1 MEQDYKKI
9 LNQYFGYNSFREG
22 QEELIRSILSGR
34 DALGIMPT
42 GAGKSICYQVPAMMN
57 TGTTVVIS
65 PLISLITDQ
74 VQSLTLAGIRAVCL
88 HSGMDGRSYY
98 EALEFVSSGECRILY
113 IAPERLD
120 NADFLQAAQGMDI
133 AMVTVDEAHCVSQ
146 WGQDFRPSYLRI
158 ADFVESLP
166 KRPVVSAFTATA
178 TRKVREDIVL
188 HLRLDDPH
196 VCVTG
201 FDRKNLFFNVLKP
214 QDKSRELAKLV
225 RERRDAPGII
235 YCATRKAVEE
245 VCEKLIK
252 LGVGATRY
260 HAGLGDAERQRNQDD
275 FQYDRKTVMVA
286 TNAFGMGIDKSN
298 VRYVIHYNMPKNIE
312 NYYQEAGR
320 AGRDG
325 EPADCIMLY
334 GAQDVR
340 TAQFLIEMSA
350 SRKENPTEET
360 SGGPQ
365 EVQEGEPGESF
376 GETSSGDP
384 LESRWETSTEVLR
397 DASREVKMATPQ
409 GTACAAS
416 RKALIEKDMQL
427 LKHITFYAHTTECF
441 RSYILKYFGE
451 QADIYCGNCG
461 NCLTS
466 FEKVDVTVDAQKVV
480 SCVYRINARGWPF
493 GKTMVADVL
502 CGSANERIRKSG
514 LNRIPTYGAMTG
526 APKRRIIDL
535 IDHLAREEYL
545 HVTDDRYPVVR
556 LGRRWEEIVKD
567 KTPIVIKMP
576 KRPVKEET
584 IAGKDRGD
592 RTGNRNKTTPLSRG
606 ASGGSTDVNTPYSD
620 ELFERLRMLRRQLA
634 DSAGVPAFVVFSDAT
649 LKDMCGKMPLTEDDF
664 LSVSGVG
671 KMKLE
676 TYGQKFIDAIQ
687 DFSNGR
693 ADRENSQ
700 IDEIRASSST

>member
-1 MEQDYKKI
+1 MEHDYTKI

-22 QEELIRSILSGR
+22 QEELIHSILSGR

-42 GAGKSICYQVPAMMN
+42 GAGKSICYQVPAMMKA
-57 TGTTVVIS
+57 GATVVIS

-88 HSGMDGRSYY
+88 HSGMDARSYY
-98 EALEFVSSGECRILY
+98 ETLEFVSSGECRILY

-166 KRPVVSAFTATA
+166 ERPVVSAFTATA

-196 VCVTG
+196 ICVTG

-214 QDKSRELAKLV
+214 KDKSRELANLV
-225 RERRDAPGII
+225 LERRDAPGIV
-235 YCATRKAVEE
+235 YCATRKTVEE
-245 VCEKLIK
+245 VCDKLIG
-252 LGVGATRY
+252 LGVDATRY

-312 NYYQEAGR
+312 YYYQEAGR

-350 SRKENPTEET
+350 SRNENPAEET
-360 SGGPQ
+360 REAPRESLVDTSMETPHSAPDEVPD
-365 EVQEGEPGESF
+365 EVQRGTMR
-376 GETSSGDP
+376 ETT
-384 LESRWETSTEVLR
+384 RI
-397 DASREVKMATPQ
+397 ASRE
-409 GTACAAS
+409 
-416 RKALIEKDMQL
+416 ALIEKDMQL

-441 RSYILKYFGE
+441 RAYILKYFGE

-461 NCLTS
+461 NCLTA
-466 FEKVDVTVDAQKVV
+466 FESVDMTIDAQKVV

-502 CGSANERIRKSG
+502 CGSENERIRKSG
-514 LNRIPTYGAMTG
+514 LNRIPTYGVMTG
-526 APKRRIIDL
+526 VPKRRVIDL
-535 IDHLAREEYL
+535 IDHLTREEYL
-545 HVTDDRYPVVR
+545 NVTDDRYPVVR

-576 KRPVKEET
+576 KRPEKEET
-584 IAGKDRGD
+584 ATGKSRGG
-592 RTGNRNKTTPLSRG
+592 RVGNRSKTN
-606 ASGGSTDVNTPYSD
+606 GGRADVNMPYSD
-620 ELFERLRMLRRQLA
+620 ELFEKLRVLRRQLA

-671 KMKLE
+671 KVKLE
-676 TYGQKFIDAIQ
+676 AYGQKFIDAIQ
-687 DFSNGR
+687 AFS
-693 ADRENSQ
+693 EKMV
-700 IDEIRASSST
+700 

>member
-1 MEQDYKKI
+1 MMK
-9 LNQYFGYNSFREG
+9 
-22 QEELIRSILSGR
+22 
-34 DALGIMPT
+34 T
-42 GAGKSICYQVPAMMN
+42 GA
-57 TGTTVVIS
+57 TVVIS

-88 HSGMDGRSYY
+88 HSGMDARSYY

-196 VCVTG
+196 ICVTG

-214 QDKSRELAKLV
+214 KDKSRELTNLILA
-225 RERRDAPGII
+225 RRDAPGIV
-235 YCATRKAVEE
+235 YCATRKTVEE
-245 VCEKLIK
+245 VCDKLVK
-252 LGVGATRY
+252 LGVDATRY

-312 NYYQEAGR
+312 YYYQEAGR

-350 SRKENPTEET
+350 SRNENPTEYPHQEYREALREESNGTLFGELREESREAIYET
-360 SGGPQ
+360 PAE
-365 EVQEGEPGESF
+365 EVGESLREIPAEASHAAPGETPMDTPR
-376 GETSSGDP
+376 ETA
-384 LESRWETSTEVLR
+384 RV
-397 DASREVKMATPQ
+397 ASRE
-409 GTACAAS
+409 
-416 RKALIEKDMQL
+416 ALIEKDMQL

-466 FEKVDVTVDAQKVV
+466 FEEVDVTVDAQKVV

-545 HVTDDRYPVVR
+545 NVTDDRYPVVR

-584 IAGKDRGD
+584 ATGKSRGD
-592 RTGNRNKTTPLSRG
+592 RVGNRNKATPLSRS
-606 ASGGSTDVNTPYSD
+606 AVGGRPDVNTPYSD
-620 ELFERLRMLRRQLA
+620 ELFEKLRVLRRELA

-671 KMKLE
+671 KVKLE
-676 TYGQKFIDAIQ
+676 TYGKKFIDAIQ
-687 DFSNGR
+687 AFS
-693 ADRENSQ
+693 DKMV
-700 IDEIRASSST
+700 